1 MSGLHHV
8 SVMPTMRGLEERRKW
23 RSGILLHMDL
33 ALNSTT
39 VSGEV
44 LMLEVSKGLAV
55 SDFLVVPFSFI
66 ELSRGLGLVGTN
78 VSYADEEGM

>member
-1 MSGLHHV
+1 MESLTVSGLHPV

-23 RSGILLHMDL
+23 RWGILLHMDL

-44 LMLEVSKGLAV
+44 LMLKVSKGLAV
-55 SDFLVVPFSFI
+55 SDF
-66 ELSRGLGLVGTN
+66 
-78 VSYADEEGM
+78 